1 MNSTV
6 EACPTCGSTTDW
18 EAKRARADG
27 VTLLRNFALAAAL
40 LLPATAQACDIVKDP
55 QPTWE
60 QMIDESDVVFV
71 GTAVATRQTTSPDW
85 SDTVV
90 FAVELPVK
98 GVGEAQ
104 FEFRQ
109 GTSSCDHF
117 FDVGS
122 HVIFAGRNLGF
133 LDGAPHIFVED
144 TGWDPTV
151 TLTDPPT
158 AAQLAQLNYLK
169 QIAEDHSEGP
179 KQ

>member
-1 MNSTV
+1 MRLLCALAGVAALSVGAT
-6 EACPTCGSTTDW
+6 EACD
-18 EAKRARADG
+18 
-27 VTLLRNFALAAAL
+27 L
-40 LLPATAQACDIVKDP
+40 VKDP
-55 QPTWE
+55 MPNWE

-71 GTAVATRQTTSPDW
+71 GTAVATRPATGPDW
-85 SDTVV
+85 SDTIV

-98 GVGEAQ
+98 GVTDAQ

-122 HVIFAGRNLGF
+122 RVIFAGSDLGPM
-133 LDGAPHIFVED
+133 DGAPQICVES

-158 AAQLAQLNYLK
+158 AAQVAQLNYLK
-169 QIAEDHSEGP
+169 QIAEDHPEGR
-179 KQ
+179 K